1 MPIYEF
7 YCADCH
13 TVYSFLSRAVETRKQ
28 PNCPRCGRR
37 GLERRP
43 SAFAIS
49 RGRAEPEAAAPEAA
63 DTDMRLERA
72 MESLMT
78 QAEGLDENDPKA
90 GARFMRRLYETAG
103 LPLTANLEEALRRME
118 SGEDPE
124 SIEEDLGDALAED
137 PLLGEGGA
145 ESAAASE
152 AGTSLRG
159 LRRRLLPPRQD
170 PELYEL

>member
-7 YCADCH
+7 YCTDCH
-13 TVYSFLSRAVETRKQ
+13 TVFNFLSRTVETRKR
-28 PNCPRCGRR
+28 PGCPRCGRPR
-37 GLERRP
+37 LERKP

-49 RGRAEPEAAAPEAA
+49 RGRAEPEPALPEAGHA
-63 DTDMRLERA
+63 DARLEHA
-72 MESLMT
+72 MESLMA

-103 LPLTANLEEALRRME
+103 LPVTAGLEEALRRME
-118 SGEDPE
+118 AGEDPE

-137 PLLGEGGA
+137 PLLGEGAGDA
-145 ESAAASE
+145 EAADAGSAI
-152 AGTSLRG
+152 RG